1 MVLPES
7 LLFLTP
13 FNASSKLAT
22 SLAVAQAWK
31 LVKVRDS
38 EVRKMKEVKKK
49 SEAERVA
56 AVREEGIEGCGS
68 GSKDGAGVHC
78 V

>member
-1 MVLPES
+1 
-7 LLFLTP
+7 
-13 FNASSKLAT
+13 
-22 SLAVAQAWK
+22 
-31 LVKVRDS
+31 
-38 EVRKMKEVKKK
+38 MKEVEKKA
-49 SEAERVA
+49 EAERVA